1 MALLLVNRYVFL
13 GQAGTLS
20 QLCPA
25 CLGVCGARAGKVVR
39 VSSSFM
45 RGLVLFPL
53 KFLGPL
59 VVSAGTPLDVY
70 LSYNCSIDS

>member
-25 CLGVCGARAGKVVR
+25 CLGVWGTRRESRSGVFQ
-39 VSSSFM
+39 FM

-70 LSYNCSIDS
+70 LSYNCSVDS